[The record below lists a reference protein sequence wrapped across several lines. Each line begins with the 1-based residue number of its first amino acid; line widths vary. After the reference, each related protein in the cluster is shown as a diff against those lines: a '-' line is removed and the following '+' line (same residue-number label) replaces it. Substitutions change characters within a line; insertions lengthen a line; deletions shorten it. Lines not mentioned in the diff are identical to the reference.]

1 MADLNG
7 IEVRENPIAKAL
19 MDAMNPELYI
29 RLENVGEL
37 LLEGI
42 FNGIGFKLKLNR
54 CMGSFLLNGFI
65 DEKAHY
71 LSKSKTESAVVHKDH
86 VLTDVKEVLEW
97 NDLSSLRDSV
107 ENLFIPDSD
116 VSDETVINAMTWCL
130 NERCITR
137 GLFKLLGLREIAVAQ
152 TSDKDSIIFV
162 YKEQVLVIDWDNWDE
177 DELEEFIG
185 LTTK

>member
-7 IEVRENPIAKAL
+7 IEVRENPVAKAL
-19 MDAMNPELYI
+19 MDAMNPELYVK
-29 RLENVGEL
+29 LENVGEL
-37 LLEGI
+37 VLEGI

-65 DEKAHY
+65 NGSVHY

-86 VLTDVKEVLEW
+86 VLTEVKEVLEW
-97 NDLSSLRDSV
+97 EELSSLRDSV
-107 ENLFIPDSD
+107 EDLFIPHAD
-116 VSDETVINAMTWCL
+116 VSDDLILGAMTWCL

-137 GLFKLLGLREIAVAQ
+137 GLFKLLGLREISVSQ
-152 TSDKDSIIFV
+152 VSDDQSITFV
-162 YKEQVLVIDWDNWDE
+162 HKEQALVIDWDNWDK

-185 LTTK
+185 FTSK